1 MEFYFFKKLG
11 KYILFIILPLR
22 LKSYFDLNS
31 PPKNPPKIQ
40 KSLEVRERAEGN
52 EQHTFACTGLPYDA
66 CACHSVCAT
75 FSVSSSYE
83 FLTSFAPYCAGSPSV

>member
-1 MEFYFFKKLG
+1 MKN
-11 KYILFIILPLR
+11 ILLIILPLR
-22 LKSYFDLNS
+22 LKSYSDLNP

-40 KSLEVRERAEGN
+40 KTLEVRARAEGS
-52 EQHTFACTGLPYDA
+52 EQHTFAYTGLPYDA

-75 FSVSSSYE
+75 SSVSSSYE